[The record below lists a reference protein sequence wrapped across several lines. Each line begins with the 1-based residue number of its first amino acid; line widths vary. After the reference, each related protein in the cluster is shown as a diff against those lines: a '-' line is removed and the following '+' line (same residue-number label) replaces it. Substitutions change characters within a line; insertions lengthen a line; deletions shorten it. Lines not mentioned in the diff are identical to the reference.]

1 MVAEGRGELVGVDGQ
16 MEVVW
21 RWRWRWRRAGV
32 RPAGVEGRGGVVSG
46 GRGKRSRVAAD
57 DVRQEGDGFLK
68 RFSWSVLRGRENII
82 F

>member
-21 RWRWRWRRAGV
+21 RWRWRRAGV

-46 GRGKRSRVAAD
+46 SRGKRSRVAAD